1 MNQPH
6 LEDRIRLMYY
16 YATKFALSEASLVN
30 IEKALR
36 NPFSQFSGAD
46 VENICREAFM
56 SQIRSEVF
64 KLESSSFS

>member
-1 MNQPH
+1 MH
-6 LEDRIRLMYY
+6 Y

-36 NPFSQFSGAD
+36 NPFTQFSGAD

-56 SQIRSEVF
+56 SQIRSEII
-64 KLESSSFS
+64 KLESS